1 MRFSRKKGPDQSQNH
16 YLNNQLIKLTTSQ
29 SDLSILVSN
38 NLKWSLH
45 INNLVSKANKMLGFI
60 RRNCFHLAE
69 VNARRLLYLTL
80 VRSQLSPGCE
90 VWAPQGA
97 SSDLFRLECI
107 ERRSTKFILNDY
119 ESCYVD
125 RHKKLNLIPI
135 SYWLEIKDIVFYY
148 KYMTALY
155 DLDIN

>member
-1 MRFSRKKGPDQSQNH
+1 MRFSRKKGPDQSQNY
-16 YLNNQLIKLTTSQ
+16 YLNNQLIKFTTSQ
-29 SDLSILVSN
+29 SDLGILVSN

-60 RRNCFHLAE
+60 RRNCFHLAD

-80 VRSQLSPGCE
+80 VRSQLSHGCE

-107 ERRSTKFILNDY
+107 QRRSTKFILNDY

-135 SYWLEIKDIVFYY
+135 SYWLEIKDIVFY
-148 KYMTALY
+148 
-155 DLDIN
+155 